1 MLSLWSNKV
10 RFDRKFQLLKKTAEF
25 DKKVMIKIAQATKTS
40 TENSNLRRRKKVRK
54 KILPISQL
62 LIDYL
67 WLQLATNS
75 LYINL

>member
-10 RFDRKFQLLKKTAEF
+10 RFDRKIQLLKKTAEF

-62 LIDYL
+62 LIDYC